1 MADWMWFGRLFSP
14 RLVSSG
20 ALLGEACRAG
30 GEVSTTPIVL
40 GQRPYGSP
48 VEVCRPPRWKAYAM
62 PETIEPRKGAT
73 GQPITQPSPVE
84 MLKQAVAGG
93 PKAAAK
99 AAPSAAAPTR
109 KAFHLGAN
117 GRLAAASV
125 AALVGGVCLG
135 LVAAPQER
143 SGAALAQVQAELSAG
158 RSEAAGFA
166 QEIDRLARTV
176 TALRDASEAA
186 RGDTKALGHTVT
198 DRLSRTEQTLDKRLS
213 SLSDTVARVERD
225 QTERMTSAI
234 AQWEKKL
241 QPVAAAPAKAE
252 SKPETRAAEPTQTGS
267 LPDKPKSDTLE
278 GWALR
283 DVYDGVAVLEDRRRR
298 LVEVGRG
305 DAVPGIGRV
314 EAIERRGRQWVVVTR
329 QGVITPQAW

>member
-1 MADWMWFGRLFSP
+1 
-14 RLVSSG
+14 
-20 ALLGEACRAG
+20 
-30 GEVSTTPIVL
+30 
-40 GQRPYGSP
+40 
-48 VEVCRPPRWKAYAM
+48 M

-73 GQPITQPSPVE
+73 GQPIAQPSPVE

-99 AAPSAAAPTR
+99 ATPPAAAPTR

-158 RSEAAGFA
+158 RSEAARFA

-186 RGDTKALGHTVT
+186 RGENKALGHTLT
-198 DRLSRTEQTLDKRLS
+198 DRLSRTEQTLDKRLANFTE
-213 SLSDTVARVERD
+213 TVARVERD

-252 SKPETRAAEPTQTGS
+252 SKLETRAAEPTQTGS

-305 DAVPGIGRV
+305 DAVPG
-314 EAIERRGRQWVVVTR
+314 
-329 QGVITPQAW
+329 

>member
-1 MADWMWFGRLFSP
+1 
-14 RLVSSG
+14 
-20 ALLGEACRAG
+20 
-30 GEVSTTPIVL
+30 
-40 GQRPYGSP
+40 
-48 VEVCRPPRWKAYAM
+48 M

-73 GQPITQPSPVE
+73 GQPIAQPSPVE

-99 AAPSAAAPTR
+99 AMPPAAAPTR

-158 RSEAAGFA
+158 RSEAARFA

-186 RGDTKALGHTVT
+186 RGDTKALGHTLT

-213 SLSDTVARVERD
+213 SLSETVAPR
-225 QTERMTSAI
+225 
-234 AQWEKKL
+234 
-241 QPVAAAPAKAE
+241 
-252 SKPETRAAEPTQTGS
+252 RA
-267 LPDKPKSDTLE
+267 
-278 GWALR
+278 
-283 DVYDGVAVLEDRRRR
+283 
-298 LVEVGRG
+298 
-305 DAVPGIGRV
+305 
-314 EAIERRGRQWVVVTR
+314 
-329 QGVITPQAW
+329 

>member
-1 MADWMWFGRLFSP
+1 
-14 RLVSSG
+14 
-20 ALLGEACRAG
+20 
-30 GEVSTTPIVL
+30 
-40 GQRPYGSP
+40 
-48 VEVCRPPRWKAYAM
+48 M
-62 PETIEPRKGAT
+62 PETIETRKGAT
-73 GQPITQPSPVE
+73 GKPIAQPSPVE

-93 PKAAAK
+93 PKAGANAT
-99 AAPSAAAPTR
+99 PPAAAPTR
-109 KAFHLGAN
+109 KSFHLGAN

-135 LVAAPQER
+135 LLATPQER
-143 SGAALAQVQAELSAG
+143 SGTVLAQIQTELSAG
-158 RSEAAGFA
+158 RSEAARFA

-176 TALRDASEAA
+176 TALREASDVA
-186 RGDTKALGHTVT
+186 RSETKALGHTVT
-198 DRLSRTEQTLDKRLS
+198 DRLGRTEQALDKRLAN
-213 SLSDTVARVERD
+213 LSETMARVERD
-225 QTERMTSAI
+225 QAERMTSAI

-241 QPVAAAPAKAE
+241 QPVAAAAPAKSEPKSEA
-252 SKPETRAAEPTQTGS
+252 RAPEPTQTGS
-267 LPDKPKSDTLE
+267 LPDKLKTNTLE

-283 DVYDGVAVLEDRRRR
+283 DVYDGVAILEDRRRQ

>member
-1 MADWMWFGRLFSP
+1 
-14 RLVSSG
+14 
-20 ALLGEACRAG
+20 
-30 GEVSTTPIVL
+30 
-40 GQRPYGSP
+40 
-48 VEVCRPPRWKAYAM
+48 M

-73 GQPITQPSPVE
+73 GQPIAQPSPVE

-99 AAPSAAAPTR
+99 ATPPAAAPTR

-125 AALVGGVCLG
+125 TALVGGVCLG

-158 RSEAAGFA
+158 RSEAARFA

-186 RGDTKALGHTVT
+186 RGENKALGHTLT
-198 DRLSRTEQTLDKRLS
+198 DRLSRTEQTLDKRLANFTE
-213 SLSDTVARVERD
+213 TVARVERD

-252 SKPETRAAEPTQTGS
+252 SKLETRAAEPTQTGS

>member
-1 MADWMWFGRLFSP
+1 
-14 RLVSSG
+14 
-20 ALLGEACRAG
+20 
-30 GEVSTTPIVL
+30 
-40 GQRPYGSP
+40 
-48 VEVCRPPRWKAYAM
+48 M

-73 GQPITQPSPVE
+73 GQPIAQPSPVE

-93 PKAAAK
+93 PKAGAK
-99 AAPSAAAPTR
+99 ATPPAAAPTR

-135 LVAAPQER
+135 LVAASQER
-143 SGAALAQVQAELSAG
+143 SGGALAQVQAELSAG
-158 RSEAAGFA
+158 RSEAARFA

-186 RGDTKALGHTVT
+186 RGETKALGHTVT
-198 DRLSRTEQTLDKRLS
+198 DRLSRTEQTLDKRLAN
-213 SLSDTVARVERD
+213 LSETVARVERD

-241 QPVAAAPAKAE
+241 QPVAAAAPAKSEA
-252 SKPETRAAEPTQTGS
+252 KPEAKPEARAAEPTQTGS

-329 QGVITPQAW
+329 QGIITPQAW

>member
-1 MADWMWFGRLFSP
+1 MSD
-14 RLVSSG
+14 
-20 ALLGEACRAG
+20 
-30 GEVSTTPIVL
+30 
-40 GQRPYGSP
+40 
-48 VEVCRPPRWKAYAM
+48 
-62 PETIEPRKGAT
+62 TIEAGKGAT
-73 GQPITQPSPVE
+73 GKPQLSPVE

-93 PKAAAK
+93 ANVGASAVAPKAT
-99 AAPSAAAPTR
+99 STR
-109 KAFHLGAN
+109 NSFRLGAN

-143 SGAALAQVQAELSAG
+143 SGAELAQVQAELSAG
-158 RSEAAGFA
+158 RSDAARFA

-176 TALRDASEAA
+176 TALREANEAA
-186 RGDTKALGHTVT
+186 RGETKALGHSLT
-198 DRLSRTEQTLDKRLS
+198 DRLGRTEQALDKRLAN
-213 SLSDTVARVERD
+213 LSDTVVRVERD
-225 QTERMTSAI
+225 QGERITSAI

-241 QPVAAAPAKAE
+241 QPAAAVAPVKSE
-252 SKPETRAAEPTQTGS
+252 PKLETRAPEPIQTGS
-267 LPDKPKSDTLE
+267 LPDKPKTNTVE

-283 DVYDGVAVLEDRRRR
+283 DVYDGVAVLEDRRRQ

-305 DAVPGIGRV
+305 DAVPGLGRV